1 MKQRTY
7 NVCNDVKYAHR
18 LIPIVTAPNQ
28 SADGKPRVLW
38 SKFHDTVP
46 VDDSSAAGRAGSIS
60 IWPEQGQLP
69 DPAGGLHLTRHC
81 VMYSTAASAS
91 VALVQ
96 AKRNDL
102 LADHLSFCAHP
113 HDSCL
118 MYVKPDGRQF
128 SSMYAASPLIV
139 PEWLDYWT
147 GYSSRHQPKLAP
159 DMLLPLS
166 KAS

>member
-1 MKQRTY
+1 MYSNSSIAMKQRTY

-69 DPAGGLHLTRHC
+69 DPAGTLALSSQHSHLALTLTLS
-81 VMYSTAASAS
+81 ST
-91 VALVQ
+91 
-96 AKRNDL
+96 
-102 LADHLSFCAHP
+102 
-113 HDSCL
+113 
-118 MYVKPDGRQF
+118 
-128 SSMYAASPLIV
+128 LI
-139 PEWLDYWT
+139 
-147 GYSSRHQPKLAP
+147 SHF
-159 DMLLPLS
+159 
-166 KAS
+166 